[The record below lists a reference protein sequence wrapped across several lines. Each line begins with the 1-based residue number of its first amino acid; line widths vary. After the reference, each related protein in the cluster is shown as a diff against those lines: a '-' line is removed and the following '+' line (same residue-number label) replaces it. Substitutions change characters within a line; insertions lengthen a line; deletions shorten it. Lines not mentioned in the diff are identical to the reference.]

1 MAGCRRFVRSTHNDD
16 GEYFR
21 FRTVVAIRIQYRIQQ
36 AKGCRRQMSKRL
48 FFSVGEPSGDLHAAN
63 LINALRS
70 IDPAISARGFGGV
83 RMTQAGFACDFDLTS
98 MAVVGFA
105 EVVPKLREFFRIA
118 DMAEDLFRRGECDGV
133 VLVDFPGFN
142 WHIAKR
148 AKKYGLPVYY
158 YLPPQLWAWGG
169 WRIKK
174 IRKYVDRVLCNL
186 PFEKD
191 WFERRNVKV
200 DYVGHPFFDVVSS
213 QPLCARFLSQWETK
227 ERLQVAVLP
236 GSRDHEVHR
245 IWPLQVEII
254 RRLHPEFPNVRFMVA
269 ALKDQHALWCR
280 SQIRDQ
286 DRNLPIE
293 VFVGKT
299 SELIELADCAL
310 MKSGSVSM
318 EMMARGTPCTV
329 LYHCSRSTYALA
341 RLLTRLKSMTLP
353 NMIAQSTVMP
363 EFLAVGGSMKAVD
376 QATEAMRKLISDPF
390 ARTAQ
395 KLALM
400 ELSDKYAQP
409 GASRRAAEIIH
420 RELTA
425 GLEKHNNSKHAH
437 AA

>member
-1 MAGCRRFVRSTHNDD
+1 
-16 GEYFR
+16 
-21 FRTVVAIRIQYRIQQ
+21 
-36 AKGCRRQMSKRL
+36 MSKRL

-63 LINALRS
+63 LIRALRGVDPS
-70 IDPAISARGFGGV
+70 IAARGFGGL
-83 RMTQAGFACDFDLTS
+83 RMTQAGLNCDFDLTS

-105 EVVPKLREFFRIA
+105 EVLPKLREFFRIA
-118 DMAEDLFRRGECDGV
+118 DMAEDVFRRGECDGV

-148 AKKYGLPVYY
+148 AKKYGLPVFY

-191 WFERRNVKV
+191 WFERRGVAVN
-200 DYVGHPFFDVVSS
+200 YVGHPFFDVVDS
-213 QPLCARFLSQWETK
+213 QPLCARFLAQWK
-227 ERLQVAVLP
+227 SNDSLQVAVLP

-245 IWPLQVEII
+245 IWPLQLEII
-254 RRLHPEFPNVRFMVA
+254 RRLHADFPHVRFLVA

-280 SQIRDQ
+280 AHMGAE
-286 DRNLPIE
+286 DRHLPIE

-329 LYHCSRSTYALA
+329 LYHCSRSTFALA
-341 RLLTRLKSMTLP
+341 RVLTRLKSMTLP
-353 NMIAQSTVMP
+353 NMIADATVMP
-363 EFLAVGGSMKAVD
+363 EFLAIGNSMKAVN
-376 QATEAMRKLISDPF
+376 QATEAMQKLISDPA
-390 ARTAQ
+390 ARATQ
-395 KLALM
+395 RHTLLQ
-400 ELSDKYAQP
+400 LSDQFAQP
-409 GASRRAAEIIH
+409 GASLRAAEIIAK
-420 RELTA
+420 ELTSRY
-425 GLEKHNNSKHAH
+425 GTSKTATQSH

>member
-1 MAGCRRFVRSTHNDD
+1 
-16 GEYFR
+16 
-21 FRTVVAIRIQYRIQQ
+21 
-36 AKGCRRQMSKRL
+36 MSKRL

-63 LINALRS
+63 LILALRGLDPS
-70 IDPAISARGFGGV
+70 IETRGFGGV
-83 RMTQAGFACDFDLTS
+83 RMTQAGLACDFDLTS

-118 DMAEDLFRRGECDGV
+118 NMAEDVFRRGECDGV
-133 VLVDFPGFN
+133 VVVDFPGFN

-186 PFEKD
+186 PFEQD
-191 WFERRNVKV
+191 WFESRGVPV
-200 DYVGHPFFDVVSS
+200 DYVGHPFFDVVDS
-213 QPLCARFLSQWETK
+213 QPLCARFLSQWK
-227 ERLQVAVLP
+227 SDERLQVVVLP

-245 IWPLQVEII
+245 IWPLQLEII
-254 RRLHPEFPNVRFMVA
+254 RRLNIEFPDVRFMVA

-280 SQIRDQ
+280 SQMRED
-286 DRNLPIE
+286 DRHLPIE

-318 EMMARGTPCTV
+318 EMMARATPCTV
-329 LYHCSRSTYALA
+329 LYHCSRSTFAIA

-353 NMIAQSTVMP
+353 NMIADATVMP
-363 EFLAVGGSMKAVD
+363 EFLAIGNSTKAVD
-376 QATEAMRKLISDPF
+376 QATESMRNLIGDPV
-390 ARTAQ
+390 ARAAQ
-395 KLALM
+395 QSALQELA
-400 ELSDKYAQP
+400 EKFAQP
-409 GASRRAAEIIH
+409 GASRRAAEIILQ
-420 RELTA
+420 ELENRTGTRA
-425 GLEKHNNSKHAH
+425 ASPRAH